1 MSSYSALNH
10 TIEAAH
16 GRNMGLA
23 TTLALGAAVVASEL
37 IVPRLQ
43 RPEKDVRI
51 IGGGAKIY
59 SFAGLTH
66 RDAVF
71 LAPHIEPAL
80 GEVDYIHYAS
90 DNGVKP
96 AAIAKELGER
106 FTETNA
112 DSIAVIG
119 HSMGLLT
126 GMLALQLCVQQGVR
140 VPRIDTI
147 WGLGSPRDHQ
157 DIQHW
162 SSYQHIPKFTDVFN
176 GFLTQYA
183 GNMITNVATA
193 PHKKQRL
200 RHVAVTGFT
209 NRRAAQNPTQW
220 GRVLDL
226 PKREGGRLDLSILAS
241 AGVLGPDTEVRLA
254 YDGGDTVVFPVQA
267 LGRWVK
273 EFEAVGCKVKTAM
286 SESDAHIDLNA
297 LPHDFWISENKRI
310 VSVIG

>member
-1 MSSYSALNH
+1 
-10 TIEAAH
+10 
-16 GRNMGLA
+16 
-23 TTLALGAAVVASEL
+23 
-37 IVPRLQ
+37 
-43 RPEKDVRI
+43 
-51 IGGGAKIY
+51 
-59 SFAGLTH
+59 
-66 RDAVF
+66 
-71 LAPHIEPAL
+71 
-80 GEVDYIHYAS
+80 
-90 DNGVKP
+90 
-96 AAIAKELGER
+96 
-106 FTETNA
+106 
-112 DSIAVIG
+112 
-119 HSMGLLT
+119 MGLLT

-193 PHKKQRL
+193 PHKMQRL

-209 NRRAAQNPTQW
+209 NRRAAQNHTQW